1 MITIKLSKN
10 QFLKGLET
18 TKAYAIQ
25 YSKYGANNVVFLS
38 KKHVTIEK
46 MTPLGNDYADRISY
60 KVSLPKWYFE
70 LLSEKNRQTINFII
84 EENHEQPNR

>member
-1 MITIKLSKN
+1 MISIKLSQS

-18 TKAYAIQ
+18 PKAYAIQ

-60 KVSLPKWYFE
+60 RVSLPNWYFDI
-70 LLSEKNRQTINFII
+70 LSEKNKQTINFII
-84 EENHEQPNR
+84 EENHEQANA